1 MLFAVIAYDEP
12 VRKKSIKIDET
23 LFDRIA
29 KGEKEAFCRL
39 YEQTK
44 GAVYAYALSILCH
57 QADAEDV
64 MQETYL
70 RIRSAAHLYQPQG
83 KPLVWIFTI
92 TRNLCLMRLRN
103 RKRNIHAELDDV
115 QKGKIC
121 EELKSS
127 ENRMILD
134 MAFQILSEEE
144 CQIILLHAVVGLK
157 HREIAE
163 NLQLS
168 LSTVLSRYNRGIKK
182 MRKLLEGRL

>member
-1 MLFAVIAYDEP
+1 M
-12 VRKKSIKIDET
+12 
-23 LFDRIA
+23 
-29 KGEKEAFCRL
+29 
-39 YEQTK
+39 
-44 GAVYAYALSILCH
+44 
-57 QADAEDV
+57 
-64 MQETYL
+64 
-70 RIRSAAHLYQPQG
+70 
-83 KPLVWIFTI
+83 
-92 TRNLCLMRLRN
+92 
-103 RKRNIHAELDDV
+103 